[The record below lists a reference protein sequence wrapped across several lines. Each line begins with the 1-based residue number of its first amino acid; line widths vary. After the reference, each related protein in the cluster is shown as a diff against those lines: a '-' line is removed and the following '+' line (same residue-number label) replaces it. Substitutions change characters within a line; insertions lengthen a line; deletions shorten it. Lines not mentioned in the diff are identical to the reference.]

1 MFGLNM
7 NHDLMQGNVMKQISL
22 HKKDIEKI
30 QKIIQEN
37 DVHAFSLITDN
48 EDSGIGYCLYMQ
60 FDYEFPNGRL
70 GTAQLTISDEND
82 W

>member
-1 MFGLNM
+1 
-7 NHDLMQGNVMKQISL
+7 MKRINL

-30 QKIIQEN
+30 QTIIEEN
-37 DVHAFSLITDN
+37 NVHAFELFVED

-60 FDYEFPNGRL
+60 FDYEFPNGRF
-70 GTAQLTISDEND
+70 GVARLTITDEND